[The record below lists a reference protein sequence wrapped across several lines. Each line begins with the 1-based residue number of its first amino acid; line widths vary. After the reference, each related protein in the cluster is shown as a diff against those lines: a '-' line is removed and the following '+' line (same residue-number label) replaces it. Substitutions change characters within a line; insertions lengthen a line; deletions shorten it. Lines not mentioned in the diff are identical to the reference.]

1 MNHHSR
7 KNISLG
13 GQHLLIWI
21 LMILAIITLF
31 LLGFKWIRAFH
42 LFFGFAWWGMLFFL
56 NLILLPSMNEMSRS
70 GKYEVLGRVFP
81 KIFKLA
87 TVNGFMAVSLGWL
100 LALEYFAQWNI
111 TYFFQTSINILFLT
125 AISVITLLYLFHL
138 ILERNE
144 IETVLKAVEK
154 ENDEEVNKLL
164 DHLQLVPRIGFII
177 LTLGALIM
185 FIH

>member
-1 MNHHSR
+1 M
-7 KNISLG
+7 
-13 GQHLLIWI
+13 
-21 LMILAIITLF
+21 
-31 LLGFKWIRAFH
+31 
-42 LFFGFAWWGMLFFL
+42 
-56 NLILLPSMNEMSRS
+56 
-70 GKYEVLGRVFP
+70 
-81 KIFKLA
+81 
-87 TVNGFMAVSLGWL
+87 
-100 LALEYFAQWNI
+100 EYFAQWNI